1 MSCYRHSY
9 TVCGLLTVILMGW
22 DAGDVR
28 PVWAD
33 KKTSPQPMKA
43 AAVQTP
49 AIQPKSSLAH
59 KDLAISAKRGTDK
72 QISEGR
78 KRVSPKE
85 QSIARVHRRA
95 KRAARVKPRVVVTPK
110 PDLSHHGMM
119 EQPQRYSPHY
129 EHGKG
134 GPSNPNTGA
143 LLHDHFQELDKNRDG
158 AIDPFERSLGRLDI
172 DRDLADRQWQ

>member
-1 MSCYRHSY
+1 MSRYRRSY
-9 TVCGLLTVILMGW
+9 ALCGLLTVIFAGW

-33 KKTSPQPMKA
+33 KRPSPQPVRA

-49 AIQPKSSLAH
+49 AVQPKSSPVH
-59 KDLAISAKRGTDK
+59 KDQATPAKRGTD
-72 QISEGR
+72 QRIDEGR
-78 KRVSPKE
+78 KRGSPKE
-85 QSIARVHRRA
+85 QSIARVPRRA
-95 KRAARVKPRVVVTPK
+95 KKAARVKPPAIVTPK